1 VGGGLEDRQHH
12 RPGRPDI
19 VRPGKPSVIL
29 VALLALSSLGSQCR
43 GNDQIS
49 FEIDIPGAANAAAKW
64 LEIGV
69 IDGACPAATQLAG
82 GIPRSGTVTRV
93 AFPKGDTSPPSL
105 GNLARA
111 SYAFAAVARDA
122 NCGIV
127 ATGCSVVD
135 LAKSKAVTVTLAGT
149 QRATGACVAGEQCAY
164 GECLPTRGSNDPTL
178 GAGCSMQ
185 LLGAGPLGDPFVLNG
200 GDVVSAPAVVATEKG
215 FLLAYREYD
224 VSGGRARMTLA
235 AIDDGGGLTL
245 ASPTML
251 PAQCPGQLETDAIGL
266 AYESAGG
273 VAVSARPGC
282 PGQQGALD
290 AFAVDATGAVGQ
302 SVSNASF
309 GPGPTLSNAHSVS
322 LTGAASGWVAL
333 LESQSAEVAAL
344 SGLTTQGG
352 PTPFGGP
359 PPQTLA
365 EVVATDR
372 MVALLSASGAAG
384 GGFDGG
390 APDATVPPSTLSLF
404 LTASPSADAG
414 APVRI
419 PGDWG
424 ALTAQ
429 AGRAFVLSGAVGG
442 SSSVVWAAV
451 DLGAAAPAAAD
462 AVALPGPGAALGG
475 DIALHGDRLMLA
487 VEQPGAVAV
496 AVYDHAS
503 TMPTP
508 LRYLLLSDD
517 PRIPPQS
524 SVRDGRLALA
534 VSDSRVAVV
543 WVTAANLGPNDAV
556 GGYAVYACSP

>member
-1 VGGGLEDRQHH
+1 
-12 RPGRPDI
+12 
-19 VRPGKPSVIL
+19 
-29 VALLALSSLGSQCR
+29 LSSLGSQCR
-43 GNDQIS
+43 GNDQVS
-49 FEIDIPGAANAAAKW
+49 FEIDIPGAANAAARW

-69 IDGACPAATQLAG
+69 IDGPCPSATQLAG

-93 AFPKGDTSPPSL
+93 AFAKGDSSPPSL
-105 GNLARA
+105 GDLARA

-127 ATGCSVVD
+127 ATGCNVVD

-149 QRATGACVAGEQCAY
+149 QQATGACVAGEQCAY

-185 LLGAGPLGDPFVLNG
+185 LVGAGPLGDPFVLNG

-224 VSGGRARMTLA
+224 VTGGRALLTLA

-245 ASPTML
+245 APPTML
-251 PAQCPGQLETDAIGL
+251 PGQCPGQLETDAIGL
-266 AYESAGG
+266 AYETGGG
-273 VAVSARPGC
+273 VAVSARPSC
-282 PGQQGALD
+282 PGQQGGLD
-290 AFAVDATGAVGQ
+290 AFAVDASGAVGN
-302 SVSNASF
+302 SMFNASS

-322 LTGAASGWVAL
+322 LTSSASGWLAL
-333 LESQSAEVAAL
+333 LESQVAEVAPL
-344 SGLTTQGG
+344 TGLTTQGG

-372 MVALLSASGAAG
+372 MVALLSAGAPAG
-384 GGFDGG
+384 GADGG
-390 APDATVPPSTLSLF
+390 APSDATVPPSTLSLL

-414 APVRI
+414 APILI
-419 PGDWG
+419 PGDWA

-429 AGRAFVLSGAVGG
+429 AGRAFVLSGAVDAG
-442 SSSVVWAAV
+442 SSVTWTAV
-451 DLGAAAPAAAD
+451 DLGTATPAAAN
-462 AVALPGPGAALGG
+462 AVAAPGQGAALGG
-475 DIALHGDRLMLA
+475 DIALHGDRLMAA
-487 VEQPGAVAV
+487 VEQPGSIAV

-503 TMPTP
+503 TTPAP
-508 LRYLLLSDD
+508 LRYLVLSDD
-517 PRIPPQS
+517 PRVPPQS
-524 SVRDGRLALA
+524 TVRDGRLALA
-534 VSDSRVAVV
+534 ASDSRVAVV
-543 WVTAANLGPNDAV
+543 WVTAANLGVNDAV